1 MTEDKPKQ
9 TITLEELA
17 DKILD
22 VCYTRH
28 LCKSLEI
35 NYMNVTSDDVQK
47 AREYV
52 LSMYRVENKYE
63 EKLNEP
69 QN

>member
-1 MTEDKPKQ
+1 MNNQKPKQ

-35 NYMNVTSDDVQK
+35 NYMNVTSDDIQK

-52 LSMYRVENKYE
+52 LETYKLE
-63 EKLNEP
+63 EKNEP